1 MLSPASEEREKDIG
15 IEVSDHDF
23 RSFFEIC
30 PNTDPYDL
38 GLQEV
43 YDVAVGKNGEDDWS
57 QCGDAMA
64 NLSCGRDGL
73 DFTPPGGDSSAK
85 FYGPDDF
92 PAEGTQTISNKNG
105 VVTAPVSGETFTWT
119 YKNTQHEVTV
129 VSADAEPTA
138 DSGDD
143 KGDSSD
149 NNDSNNDS
157 NNSNGGGDDGDDSN
171 QSGSG
176 DDNGD
181 GDDEDAA
188 GLLSPSIW
196 VLVACVLAARLLI

>member
-1 MLSPASEEREKDIG
+1 
-15 IEVSDHDF
+15 
-23 RSFFEIC
+23 
-30 PNTDPYDL
+30 
-38 GLQEV
+38 
-43 YDVAVGKNGEDDWS
+43 
-57 QCGDAMA
+57 MA
-64 NLSCGRDGL
+64 NLSCGRDGF

-105 VVTAPVSGETFTWT
+105 VVTAPISGETFTWT
-119 YKNTQHEVTV
+119 YKNTEHEVTV

-143 KGDSSD
+143 NGGS
-149 NNDSNNDS
+149 NNTDSNNDS
-157 NNSNGGGDDGDDSN
+157 SNSNDGGNDGGDSSQSGGGDS
-171 QSGSG
+171 
-176 DDNGD
+176 NGD

-188 GLLSPSIW
+188 GLLSPSLW

>member
-1 MLSPASEEREKDIG
+1 
-15 IEVSDHDF
+15 VTY
-23 RSFFEIC
+23 SFFDIC

-64 NLSCGRDGL
+64 NLPCGRDGF
-73 DFTPPGGDSSAK
+73 DFTPVGGDSSAK

-119 YKNTQHEVTV
+119 YKNTEHEVTV
-129 VSADAEPTA
+129 ASADAEPTA

-143 KGDSSD
+143 NGGSND
-149 NNDSNNDS
+149 NNDSDNDLDS
-157 NNSNGGGDDGDDSN
+157 NDGRGNDGSDNS

-176 DDNGD
+176 DSNED

-188 GLLSPSIW
+188 RLLSPSLW
-196 VLVACVLAARLLI
+196 MLVACVLAAILLI